1 MQASDQF
8 GDRQQPRHYS
18 REQLKTK
25 IGFIK
30 FLIAIL
36 ASLRSHHRS
45 PIPDVS
51 CNIVPPRF
59 TSLST
64 AYQRA
69 FSSEHGVNPMAAE
82 LEAVTFGTTLKLVTW
97 GTFSTHGSHEPVDGA
112 GYYDFGAESLINIGR
127 IRHNELEE
135 ISEHVTKA

>member
-1 MQASDQF
+1 MQASDPF
-8 GDRQQPRHYS
+8 EDRQQPRHYS
-18 REQLKTK
+18 GQWPKTELS
-25 IGFIK
+25 FIK
-30 FLIAIL
+30 FLTAIQT
-36 ASLRSHHRS
+36 SLRSHHRS

-51 CNIVPPRF
+51 CNIGPSRF

-64 AYQRA
+64 VYQRE